1 MSDWPKY
8 NPERHAYFAPH
19 GSKRVPYCPKT
30 RGGCG
35 QPCSLEHPC
44 RCCETARADAAEAAI
59 QRVRAFCDQR
69 DAEAQAFLG
78 VVALKATARVTT
90 DEIRECLDGGTS

>member
-1 MSDWPKY
+1 MTTFDELAAM
-8 NPERHAYFAPH
+8 NERVDADRMRW
-19 GSKRVPYCPKT
+19 K
-30 RGGCG
+30 
-35 QPCSLEHPC
+35 
-44 RCCETARADAAEAAI
+44 ARAVAAEDDARLLGAAI

-90 DEIRECLDGGTS
+90 DEIRECLDGAQ

>member
-59 QRVRAFCDQR
+59 QRVREFCEQQEPGVAFTLCGLDYIDGWN
-69 DAEAQAFLG
+69 DALDIVEQA
-78 VVALKATARVTT
+78 
-90 DEIRECLDGGTS
+90 LDGAK